1 MASTANWKYTHR
13 QRGDTNAQT
22 DGDRSKNDH
31 SGTTDELFGRV
42 DTQQME
48 GQQWRRQIANPLPK
62 KYQLLSARQKYSVS
76 VIVGRR
82 SPDYRFD
89 EPFLPIDGSIR
100 LGRPKYIYA
109 WATLGHHLGQLGA
122 NLTTLRQLWDN
133 FLAHSTMME
142 VSGLGGQSTYAWT
155 TLGQHLGQLG
165 ANLTTW
171 RQLW

>member
-1 MASTANWKYTHR
+1 MRYTTDAWLYKWALVMASTANWKYTQR

-76 VIVGRR
+76 VIVVRR
-82 SPDYRFD
+82 SPDYRFE
-89 EPFLPIDGSIR
+89 EPFLP
-100 LGRPKYIYA
+100 
-109 WATLGHHLGQLGA
+109 TV
-122 NLTTLRQLWDN
+122 
-133 FLAHSTMME
+133 ME
-142 VSGLGGQSTYAWT
+142 VSGWGIPVNGVWNGMAGGADLTLQGNRSLRTACRGLLLYYICDSNQSF
-155 TLGQHLGQLG
+155 LSNELL
-165 ANLTTW
+165 
-171 RQLW
+171 

>member
-1 MASTANWKYTHR
+1 MSTCYGLHSKLNVHTQR

-48 GQQWRRQIANPLPK
+48 GQHWRRQIANPLPK

-76 VIVGRR
+76 VIVVRL
-82 SPDYRFD
+82 SPDYRFE

-100 LGRPKYIYA
+100 LGRTKYICMDNTWSA
-109 WATLGHHLGQLGA
+109 LG
-122 NLTTLRQLWDN
+122 TT
-133 FLAHSTMME
+133 
-142 VSGLGGQSTYAWT
+142 
-155 TLGQHLGQLG
+155 
-165 ANLTTW
+165 
-171 RQLW
+171 

>member
-1 MASTANWKYTHR
+1 MSTCYGLHSKLKVHTQR

-76 VIVGRR
+76 VIVVCR

-89 EPFLPIDGSIR
+89 EPFLPI
-100 LGRPKYIYA
+100 
-109 WATLGHHLGQLGA
+109 T
-122 NLTTLRQLWDN
+122 
-133 FLAHSTMME
+133 ME
-142 VSGLGGQSTYAWT
+142 VSGWGGQSTYAAGRLDPRFPP
-155 TLGQHLGQLG
+155 LGRAGNCTEDSTRPKTFVLPNVVLLPLPWI
-165 ANLTTW
+165 ARIAALP
-171 RQLW
+171 

>member
-1 MASTANWKYTHR
+1 MASTANWKYKHR

-76 VIVGRR
+76 VIVVRR
-82 SPDYRFD
+82 SLDYRFE
-89 EPFLPIDGSIR
+89 EPFLPEPSQVP
-100 LGRPKYIYA
+100 RPTCFWK
-109 WATLGHHLGQLGA
+109 WVGATVCLYRG
-122 NLTTLRQLWDN
+122 NFTLRHSS
-133 FLAHSTMME
+133 AHISARISKNAILLDSSMYQE
-142 VSGLGGQSTYAWT
+142 APSPVSKIFIHPWLP
-155 TLGQHLGQLG
+155 
-165 ANLTTW
+165 
-171 RQLW
+171 

>member
-1 MASTANWKYTHR
+1 MASTANWKYTQR

-76 VIVGRR
+76 VIVVRR
-82 SPDYRFD
+82 SLDYRFD
-89 EPFLPIDGSIR
+89 EPFLP
-100 LGRPKYIYA
+100 
-109 WATLGHHLGQLGA
+109 TV
-122 NLTTLRQLWDN
+122 
-133 FLAHSTMME
+133 ME
-142 VSGLGGQSTYAWT
+142 VSGWGGQSTYAAGRLDPRFPP
-155 TLGQHLGQLG
+155 LGWAGG
-165 ANLTTW
+165 
-171 RQLW
+171 RQLYRRQHPPKNFCLARRCFCCHSPGLPGLPHCHDYNACEGNNVPSPL

>member
-1 MASTANWKYTHR
+1 MSTCYGLHSKLKVHTQR

-100 LGRPKYIYA
+100 LGRPKYM
-109 WATLGHHLGQLGA
+109 H
-122 NLTTLRQLWDN
+122 
-133 FLAHSTMME
+133 
-142 VSGLGGQSTYAWT
+142 
-155 TLGQHLGQLG
+155 GQHLGSTWD
-165 ANLTTW
+165 NLEPT
-171 RQLW
+171 